1 MSCSH
6 DASYGGACVVVGGNG
21 ARLCDAEGEGTGV

>member
-6 DASYGGACVVVGGNG
+6 DASYGGACVLGGG